1 MKLTP
6 IGPVGS
12 VWCKEPVECA
22 KKFLEHEGE
31 ETLAGE
37 ELFEYLQSKGFDE
50 EFFHKFMLALTK
62 LKIKQT
68 FSKDKLI
75 VQAVDLWDSITK
87 SLNLIFERL
96 VEFYGLYNPE
106 KVYKID
112 LEDFIKIKDL
122 KERAKD
128 SMGYDFEIDII
139 EENFELLKQLYKEKE
154 SIEKYIEKL
163 MNEVAPN
170 LAKLATPMIG
180 AKLINMAGSL
190 KHLAELPASTIQVLG
205 AEKAL
210 FRHLRTGAKPPKYGV
225 ILAHPL
231 VQKAKDKGK
240 MARMLA
246 AKIAIAVKVDY
257 FGGEFIADKL
267 LAELEARA

>member
-1 MKLTP
+1 MKMTP

-12 VWCKEPVECA
+12 VWCKDPMECA

-31 ETLAGE
+31 ETLSGD
-37 ELFEYLQSKGFDE
+37 ELFEYLKSKGFDE
-50 EFFHKFMLALTK
+50 EFFHKFMIALTK

-68 FSKDKLI
+68 FSKDKLV

-112 LEDFIKIKDL
+112 LDEFIKIKDL
-122 KERAKD
+122 KEREKD
-128 SMGYDFEIDII
+128 SMGYDFDISII
-139 EENFELLKQLYKEKE
+139 EENFELLKKLYKEKE

-190 KHLAELPASTIQVLG
+190 KRLAELPASTIQVLG

-231 VQKAKDKGK
+231 VQKAKKKGK

-246 AKIAIAVKVDY
+246 AKISIAARVDY